1 VTDNRTQFT
10 FYKSYWD
17 AIEELPA
24 KQQLPILKSIIRYA
38 LFGEEPDSLSSVC
51 RAVFLLVKPTLDAS
65 RKKSE
70 SGKRGGKSDK
80 ANGKQ
85 TESKPEAND
94 KQSAS
99 EKEKEKENENEIEVE
114 KENNKRSKPE
124 VQPSNGGNIPA
135 SQNASSGFD
144 GQSFSL
150 FWSSY
155 PDGPGK
161 ISRESTYAAWKALA
175 PSKETAAKI
184 LSSLEAWKKS
194 SRWLDNGGAFV
205 PSAANFLTKGYWKT
219 TPAPAPAS
227 KKGCPADTSRKL
239 DDDER
244 EAIRRML
251 AAPEEEVPQ

>member
-1 VTDNRTQFT
+1 MTDNRTQFT

-24 KQQLPILKSIIRYA
+24 KQQLPILKAIIRYA

-94 KQSAS
+94 KQSTS
-99 EKEKEKENENEIEVE
+99 EKEKENEKENEKEVE
-114 KENNKRSKPE
+114 RENDKRSTTEAPPSDGSKPPE
-124 VQPSNGGNIPA
+124 PPKSPT
-135 SQNASSGFD
+135 SFD
-144 GQSFSL
+144 GQSFSS

-161 ISRESTYAAWKALA
+161 ISREATYAAWKALA
-175 PSKETAAKI
+175 PSKETAARI
-184 LSSLEAWKKS
+184 LFSLEAWKKS

-219 TPAPAPAS
+219 TPAPASAS
-227 KKGCPADTSRKL
+227 KKGYPVDSPRKL
-239 DDDER
+239 DEEER

-251 AAPEEEVPQ
+251 AVPEEEVPQ